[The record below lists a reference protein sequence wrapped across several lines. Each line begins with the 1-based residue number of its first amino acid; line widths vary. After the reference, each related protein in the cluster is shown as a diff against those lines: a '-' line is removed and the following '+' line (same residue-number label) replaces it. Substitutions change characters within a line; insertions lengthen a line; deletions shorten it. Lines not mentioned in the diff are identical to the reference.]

1 MDNTGK
7 KILLIE
13 DDDLIRELYADQ
25 LKMAGLQVFGY
36 ASGKTGLEAFKE
48 QKYDLVLLDIM
59 LPDTNGLEILR
70 QMKQNSDLK
79 SIPVVL
85 LTNLGQDSIIKEGF
99 KLGADGYLVKLAYNP
114 DQIVKEVQ
122 SVLAGQI
129 PQQPEFKG
137 LTK

>member
-114 DQIVKEVQ
+114 EQIVKEVQ
-122 SVLAGQI
+122 SILADQ
-129 PQQPEFKG
+129 EKNS
-137 LTK
+137 

>member
-13 DDDLIRELYADQ
+13 DDDLIRQLYADQ
-25 LKMAGLQVFGY
+25 LKTAGMQVFDY
-36 ASGKTGLEAFKE
+36 ATGKIGLEALKE

-70 QMKQNSDLK
+70 QIKQDTTLK

-129 PQQPEFKG
+129 PQQPEFKR

>member
-1 MDNTGK
+1 MDK
-7 KILLIE
+7 KILIIE
-13 DDDLIRELYADQ
+13 DDDLIRQLYADQ
-25 LKMAGLQVFGY
+25 LKAAGFQVSDY
-36 ASGKTGLEAFKE
+36 VTGKTGLEALKQ

-70 QMKQNSDLK
+70 QIKQDDELK

-99 KLGADGYLVKLAYNP
+99 KLGADAYLVKIAYNP
-114 DQIVKEVQ
+114 DQIVQEVK
-122 SVLAGQI
+122 SVLAG
-129 PQQPEFKG
+129 

>member
-70 QMKQNSDLK
+70 QMKQDSDLK

-114 DQIVKEVQ
+114 EQIVKEVQ
-122 SVLAGQI
+122 SILADQ
-129 PQQPEFKG
+129 EKNS
-137 LTK
+137 